1 MPTEYSRFL
10 STFSLQVWFQNRRA
24 KWRKREKVLG
34 RESPNFL
41 QGESGLSIADMAG
54 HGHAPMGYHSPMDAF
69 WANRVPHLT
78 GLNPMLSLSQA
89 PGAIGNIA
97 AQYVQGKLHFGG
109 MFSNYMLNMNANS
122 LGVPGLYLG
131 ANLNG
136 LSAAAAGLGAP
147 PLSRYSSSGESDDS
161 LDIRR
166 TSIDKLRLKAQEH
179 ATGMDRAGSSPEP
192 ETVRS

>member
-1 MPTEYSRFL
+1 M
-10 STFSLQVWFQNRRA
+10 WFQNRRA

-41 QGESGLSIADMAG
+41 QSDSGLSISDMAA
-54 HGHAPMGYHSPMDAF
+54 HGPAAMGYHTPMEAF

-78 GLNPMLSLSQA
+78 GLNPMMSLAQTPGGLS
-89 PGAIGNIA
+89 NIA

-122 LGVPGLYLG
+122 LGVPGIYLG

-136 LSAAAAGLGAP
+136 LAGTPTGISPAP
-147 PLSRYSSSGESDDS
+147 VTRYSSSDSDDG
-161 LDIRR
+161 LDFRR
-166 TSIDKLRLKAQEH
+166 SSIDKLRLKAKEH
-179 ATGMDRAGSSPEP
+179 STGIDVVASSPEP
-192 ETVRS
+192 EAARS